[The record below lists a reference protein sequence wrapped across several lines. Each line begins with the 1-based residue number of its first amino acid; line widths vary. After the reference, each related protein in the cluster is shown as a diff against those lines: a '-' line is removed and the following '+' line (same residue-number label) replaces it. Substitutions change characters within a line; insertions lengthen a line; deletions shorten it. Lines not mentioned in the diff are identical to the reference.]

1 MAIFVDD
8 VFLLVNFKIDIFVC
22 TFIIKSYQTEGLSL
36 SNTGCVEGIQTN
48 MFHKALLVFVLGSF
62 VISGTYIYPSIH
74 WFPQNP
80 L

>member
-8 VFLLVNFKIDIFVC
+8 VVSLVNFKIDIFVC
-22 TFIIKSYQTEGLSL
+22 TFIIKSYQTPSLSL
-36 SNTGCVEGIQTN
+36 SNTGCVEGIHTN
-48 MFHKALLVFVLGSF
+48 MFDMALFVFVLGSS